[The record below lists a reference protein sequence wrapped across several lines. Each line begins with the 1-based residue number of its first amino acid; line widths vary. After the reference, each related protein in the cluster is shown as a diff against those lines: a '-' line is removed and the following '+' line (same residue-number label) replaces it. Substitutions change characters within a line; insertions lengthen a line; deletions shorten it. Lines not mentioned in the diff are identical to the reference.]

1 MEGRSMPT
9 GVAVLKWF
17 FIIWGI
23 ISILLAFVLPSLF
36 MAVFGAMQGMGE
48 ELGEV
53 GTEAGAMG
61 AMLGG
66 FMFVWSFF
74 IICWGIFEILI
85 GVFLGKGMPWARI
98 AAIVIGILSLPS
110 FPVGTALGIIA
121 LVVLFGQ
128 EGKAY
133 FQR

>member
-23 ISILLAFVLPSLF
+23 ISILLAFVLPSFF
-36 MAVFGAMQGMGE
+36 MAMFGAMQGMGE
-48 ELGEV
+48 ELGDV
-53 GTEAGAMG
+53 GAEAG

-66 FMFVWSFF
+66 IMFVWSFF

-98 AAIVIGILSLPS
+98 AAIIVGILSLLS
-110 FPVGTALGIIA
+110 FPVGTALGIIT

-133 FQR
+133 FQT